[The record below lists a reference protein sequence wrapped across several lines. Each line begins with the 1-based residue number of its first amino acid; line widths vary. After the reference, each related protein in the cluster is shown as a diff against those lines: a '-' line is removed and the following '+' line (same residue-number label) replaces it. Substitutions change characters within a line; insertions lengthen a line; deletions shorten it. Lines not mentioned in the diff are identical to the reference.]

1 MPAALRVSPVMP
13 RLRIAVLLALL
24 GPLVAGLAACPQATG
39 PAPTK
44 VEARPVTAVDDPRAV
59 NETGDLYVA
68 DTRGSPTLT
77 PPQPASPGTGR
88 PDETNGKCRLYAP
101 ELPDP
106 ECCERQLGFD
116 VETVKRVCGF
126 KLYLGE
132 SFQASCGF
140 YFLPDAVATGTPT
153 KWFRLATIQGATP
166 KEAAE
171 QHEAYTRKVTGDDSF
186 TARPIPGID
195 GAYWSARDGLHWA
208 FLPGWSVVRQFTWND
223 DSCDPDGVQEILRA
237 LIAAPE
243 IAAGTGRVG
252 LVPTSNPPPAVV
264 PDPGTAPAADKPADT
279 IDPAAKPA
287 GETSAAKPAAAA
299 KPTPTP

>member
-1 MPAALRVSPVMP
+1 MP
-13 RLRIAVLLALL
+13 RPRIAVLLALL
-24 GPLVAGLAACPQATG
+24 GPLAASLAACPQATG
-39 PAPTK
+39 PTPTRVDSK
-44 VEARPVTAVDDPRAV
+44 PAVAAADPRTV
-59 NETGDLYVA
+59 NATGDLYAA
-68 DTRGSPTLT
+68 DDHGAPVLT
-77 PPQPASPGTGR
+77 PPPPSSPGTGR

-116 VETVKRVCGF
+116 VEAVKRACGF

-140 YFLPDAVATGTPT
+140 YFLPDAVATGTAA
-153 KWFRLATIQGATP
+153 KWFRLSTIQGDTP
-166 KEAAE
+166 KQAAE
-171 QHEAYTRKVTGDDSF
+171 QHEAYTRDLTGDKSF
-186 TARPIPGID
+186 TTRPIPGID

-223 DSCDPDGVQEILRA
+223 DSCDPDGVQELIRG

-252 LVPTSNPPPAVV
+252 LIPAANPPPAII
-264 PDPGTAPAADKPADT
+264 PDPGTGSADENADAPDANAE
-279 IDPAAKPA
+279 PAAKKPETKQPA
-287 GETSAAKPAAAA
+287 TPA
-299 KPTPTP
+299 P